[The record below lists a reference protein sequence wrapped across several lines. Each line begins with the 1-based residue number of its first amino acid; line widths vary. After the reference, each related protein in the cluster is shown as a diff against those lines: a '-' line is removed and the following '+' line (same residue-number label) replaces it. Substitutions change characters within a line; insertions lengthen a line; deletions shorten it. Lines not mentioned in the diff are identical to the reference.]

1 VPDDED
7 VSDAS
12 GPDAATALLA
22 KRLRRQSR
30 ACLQLG
36 SDLYA
41 SLLARAVEDV
51 ESGGPTWELLRGH
64 EHDPAGSALALRTMG
79 AVNRLV
85 LEGRLPD
92 LARLYGDPEAS
103 RDEVWDAFR
112 QALAT
117 NLDALRRLV
126 DLPVQTNEV
135 GRCAALLPG
144 FLAVADRT
152 GLPLRLLELG
162 SSAGLNLRWDR
173 YRYEADGFSWGSP
186 DSRLKIGFELVGTLP
201 ADTPA
206 VVAERRGCDPAP
218 LDPASEQ
225 GRLALLSY
233 VWADQPHR
241 AERMLAALA
250 LAAET
255 PAEVEHGSAAGWV
268 GERLAEPAPG
278 LATVVFHSI
287 VMQYLEEAERDA
299 LATLMREAGE
309 AASAAAPLAWL
320 RMEPA
325 GERADV
331 RLTTWPGGEERHLAR
346 VGYHGNPVE
355 LM

>member
-1 VPDDED
+1 MTE
-7 VSDAS
+7 A
-12 GPDAATALLA
+12 GPDSPMALLA
-22 KRLRRQSR
+22 KRLRYQSR
-30 ACLQLG
+30 ACSQLG

-51 ESGGPTWELLRGH
+51 QAGGPTWELLRGH
-64 EHDPAGSALALRTMG
+64 EHDPAGSALALRMMG

-92 LARLYGDPEAS
+92 LARLYGDPEAN
-103 RDEVWDAFR
+103 RDEAWGAFR
-112 QALAT
+112 AALAA
-117 NLDALRRLV
+117 NVEGLRPLV

-144 FLAVADRT
+144 FLAVSERT

-173 YRYEADGFSWGSP
+173 YRYEAEGFSWGPSG
-186 DSRLKIGFELVGTLP
+186 SRLTIGFELGGAAP
-201 ADTPA
+201 AGVAA
-206 VVAERRGCDPAP
+206 VVVERRGCDPAP
-218 LDPASEQ
+218 LDPAGEED
-225 GRLALLSY
+225 RLTLLSY

-255 PAEVEHGSAAGWV
+255 PAPVERGSAAAWAA
-268 GERLAEPAPG
+268 ERLAEPAPG
-278 LATVVFHSI
+278 VATVVFHSI
-287 VMQYLEEAERDA
+287 VMQYLEAEERDA
-299 LATLMREAGE
+299 LAALVHGAGE
-309 AASAAAPLAWL
+309 AASVAAPLAWL

-331 RLTTWPGGEERHLAR
+331 RLTAWPGGEELHLAR